1 MVSIFTYCNDDQ
13 MKNFKSIIVPVFLNL
28 LLILYVYQG
37 VFLLELQGD
46 TWQYAWAYIVAYGDT
61 LFNQDGW
68 RNLHSSLAGATLTFD
83 LIKDFFGLSAIAY
96 YSISVMLKFFT
107 VIAFYFLAKKLTN
120 NILASLLAS
129 VLLSVSFAGVEA
141 THWVFNMYAY
151 IGLIFIILSILTGL
165 NLPENFTVKKWLI
178 SFTLA
183 CIGVWYATMR
193 TNGIIPLM
201 IGWSIYKFVTLRS
214 ISSKKNLFFWIIG
227 FAVFILIDK
236 FLLGQME
243 SDYSQKHIIG
253 AGLQAFQTQISS
265 SKFDFLLSPASNLS
279 LVILPDMTWFA
290 FDFPKMF
297 SFLGTTPLSAI
308 FLPTFLIFS
317 FFSWVLTSI
326 FPQKKRIFIFSLGL
340 FWTIIVFFISISGP
354 LNFSSWINLVLTLF
368 GGYFMCLCLFLITL
382 KELPSNL
389 KNLFSLS
396 FLWSFVFLLLPE
408 FQSGGS
414 VLATSHRYLVTTAP
428 AVSLFMAGLISISFI
443 YKKNFFRIL
452 ILLITFSMIFAHA
465 SQTKAFFDRKA
476 MVHNRELAAKIW
488 QQFTQIVPNKPQYMK
503 NDDPRVDLIGNG
515 RAPTLWFES
524 AGNLI
529 DRETLFE
536 TLYFGFLFRTSLK
549 YGWYVHSGTGLYYEN
564 YPDLIKEFTKNPQL
578 LDDFYALRMENQSL
592 IDITSQAKQK
602 INKDLQK

>member
-1 MVSIFTYCNDDQ
+1 
-13 MKNFKSIIVPVFLNL
+13 MKNIKLVLLSISLNL
-28 LLILYVYQG
+28 ALILYLYQG

-68 RNLHSSLAGATLTFD
+68 RNLHSSLAGSSLTFA

-96 YSISVMLKFFT
+96 YSISVILKFLT

-120 NILASLLAS
+120 NILASLVAS
-129 VLLSVSFAGVEA
+129 LLLSASFAGVET

-151 IGLIFIILSILTGL
+151 IGLIFVILSVITAL

-178 SFTLA
+178 SFSFA

-193 TNGIIPLM
+193 TNGIIPV
-201 IGWSIYKFVTLRS
+201 IIIWSFYKFITLRS
-214 ISSKKNLFFWIIG
+214 RSSKMNLIFWIVG
-227 FAVFILIDK
+227 FAVFIVIDK

-253 AGLQAFQTQISS
+253 AGLQAFQTQIAS
-265 SKFDFLLSPASNLS
+265 SKFDFLLSPASNIS
-279 LVILPDMTWFA
+279 LAILPDMTWSSFN
-290 FDFPKMF
+290 FPKIF
-297 SFLGTTPLSAI
+297 SFLGNKPSTAI
-308 FLPTFLIFS
+308 FLPSFLIFS
-317 FFSWVLTSI
+317 FFSWVLTSV
-326 FPQKKRIFIFSLGL
+326 FPQKKRVLIFALGL
-340 FWTIIVFFISISGP
+340 FWTIIVLFISKLGP
-354 LNFSSWINLVLTLF
+354 LNFSSWLNLVLTLF
-368 GGYFMCLCLFLITL
+368 GGYFMCICLFLITL

-389 KNLFSLS
+389 KTLFLLS

-428 AVSLFMAGLISISFI
+428 VASLFIAGLISISFI
-443 YKKNFFRIL
+443 YKKNFFRVL
-452 ILLITFSMIFAHA
+452 IFFITFSMIFAHA
-465 SQTKAFFDRKA
+465 TQTKAFFDRKA

-524 AGNLI
+524 AGNFI

-564 YPDLIKEFTKNPQL
+564 YPDLIKDIKKNPQL

-592 IDITSQAKQK
+592 VDITKEAKLK
-602 INKDLQK
+602 INMDVQK